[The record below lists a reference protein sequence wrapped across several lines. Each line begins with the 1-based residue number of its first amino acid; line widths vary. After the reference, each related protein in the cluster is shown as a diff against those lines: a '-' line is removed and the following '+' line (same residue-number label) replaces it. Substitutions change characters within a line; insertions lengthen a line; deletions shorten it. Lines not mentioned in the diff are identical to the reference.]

1 MHTGPTCGSRK
12 SKLPRT
18 RIESRMSVEANS
30 TTYQVKLTDRHEV
43 AEGTI
48 AFRFERQLILRSRRV
63 SLWT

>member
-1 MHTGPTCGSRK
+1 
-12 SKLPRT
+12 
-18 RIESRMSVEANS
+18 MSVEANS